1 MHLSMTPSP
10 WSLLLFE
17 CVYVCGGG
25 GGALNCMGGGPVLSQ
40 PGPFPSSQALR
51 MTLAESAITHPSE
64 QETHTSAFSSRPL
77 MCLEVIV
84 WRAQDGSGGG
94 EGTGASPGFTVICFL
109 LIDPAVRMRCVL
121 SRTLSQS
128 PVPAAWHVVGIQRGT
143 LEGRCEGAKVSVSP
157 QSQEG
162 SRASHRSLGRL
173 TREERG
179 RQL

>member
-1 MHLSMTPSP
+1 MTPSP
-10 WSLLLFE
+10 WSLLLFV
-17 CVYVCGGG
+17 CVYVCVVVV

-128 PVPAAWHVVGIQRGT
+128 PVPAAWHVGGIQ
-143 LEGRCEGAKVSVSP
+143 EGPWRAGVKV
-157 QSQEG
+157 Q
-162 SRASHRSLGRL
+162 RSLSVLSLRRAAGRV
-173 TREERG
+173 TG
-179 RQL
+179 HWGG